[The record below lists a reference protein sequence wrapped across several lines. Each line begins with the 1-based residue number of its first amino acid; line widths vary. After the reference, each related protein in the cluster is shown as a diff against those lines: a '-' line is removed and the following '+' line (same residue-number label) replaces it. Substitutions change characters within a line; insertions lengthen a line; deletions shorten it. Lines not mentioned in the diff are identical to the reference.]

1 MIYAMVMISMGMT
14 MIYAGEDT
22 DLKILFAIGL
32 LLYFAGILIGDMVE
46 KRYNKKI
53 PGFMFQHIALWEF
66 QQIVDNME
74 LTNGKG
80 NTL

>member
-1 MIYAMVMISMGMT
+1 MIYAMVMISMGMA

-46 KRYNKKI
+46 KRADMRIKVLEKEI
-53 PGFMFQHIALWEF
+53 E
-66 QQIVDNME
+66 E
-74 LTNGKG
+74 LKTNGKG